1 MNNDEV
7 SKFDRDQL
15 KKLGIFHSKV
25 RQYEG
30 KAPDLSVKE
39 NVFHE
44 GEQAFSYGLKL
55 SDNYYTKTNNELA
68 LIWEIGWK
76 EASEASKP
84 FEETGR
90 KKRCYNCRKENQRK
104 YSNWLCPYCGSIMM
118 YTINEPGDKIER
130 IRKESNIYTI
140 GRWITT
146 IILFIG
152 FLICFIAFF
161 GFWQGVLIGGFES
174 FFIAWIAGFLWPFVS
189 VIIIGIIGIA
199 YFIYK
204 VS

>member
-15 KKLGIFHSKV
+15 RKLGIFHSKV

-44 GEQAFSYGLKL
+44 GEQAFFYGLEL

-84 FEETGR
+84 FG
-90 KKRCYNCRKENQRK
+90 KKVCYNCRKENQTK
-104 YSNWLCPYCGSIMM
+104 YSRWLCSYCGS
-118 YTINEPGDKIER
+118 INEPGDKIER
-130 IRKESNIYTI
+130 IRKEINIYPI

-146 IILFIG
+146 VILFIG
-152 FLICFIAFF
+152 FLICFIAYF
-161 GFWQGVLIGGFES
+161 GFWQGVLIGGFIS
-174 FFIAWIAGFLWPFVS
+174 SLIAWIAGFLWPFVA

-204 VS
+204 SS